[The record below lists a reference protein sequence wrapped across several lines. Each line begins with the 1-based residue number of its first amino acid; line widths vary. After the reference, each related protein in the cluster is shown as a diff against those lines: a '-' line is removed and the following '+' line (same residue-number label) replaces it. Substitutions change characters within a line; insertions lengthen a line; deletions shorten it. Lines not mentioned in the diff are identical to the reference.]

1 MTSRDDKT
9 RIATAY
15 NAAVDRNAHRAV
27 AHRDYFGRRAVEIT
41 GLRAGEFVLD
51 VCCGAGSSA
60 LPAARAVGPSGRV
73 IGVDLAETAVQ
84 RARER
89 AAAEG
94 LANVEFRVADFDRVY
109 FRPASFDAVLCV
121 FGIFFMPDMAAAVAK
136 MWRYLRAGGRL
147 AIVSR
152 GPDVFEP
159 ANTVFWEAVR
169 RERPELYKAFAP
181 WERLTTPEL
190 VREVF
195 ARAGIAEVEIEAE
208 DPGHQLESAEDFWEL
223 VMGTGYRATVDQLTE
238 EERDRVQAACLAVE
252 AQRLTSPVM
261 YVVARRT

>member
-1 MTSRDDKT
+1 
-9 RIATAY
+9 
-15 NAAVDRNAHRAV
+15 
-27 AHRDYFGRRAVEIT
+27 
-41 GLRAGEFVLD
+41 
-51 VCCGAGSSA
+51 
-60 LPAARAVGPSGRV
+60 
-73 IGVDLAETAVQ
+73 
-84 RARER
+84 
-89 AAAEG
+89 
-94 LANVEFRVADFDRVY
+94 VADFDRVY

-238 EERDRVQAACLAVE
+238 EERDRVQAACLGVE
-252 AQRLTSPVM
+252 AQRLTSPVL

>member
-1 MTSRDDKT
+1 
-9 RIATAY
+9 
-15 NAAVDRNAHRAV
+15 
-27 AHRDYFGRRAVEIT
+27 
-41 GLRAGEFVLD
+41 
-51 VCCGAGSSA
+51 
-60 LPAARAVGPSGRV
+60 
-73 IGVDLAETAVQ
+73 
-84 RARER
+84 
-89 AAAEG
+89 
-94 LANVEFRVADFDRVY
+94 
-109 FRPASFDAVLCV
+109 V

-238 EERDRVQAACLAVE
+238 EERDRVQAACLGVE
-252 AQRLTSPVM
+252 AQRLTSPVL